1 GKVCQTRDIAAGSS
15 QTGCKPTLSRIASG
29 QEDDRNGRS
38 NFLGGAGN
46 QGVIR
51 NDDLNLET
59 KEFFSQRWQP
69 LRPAL
74 SVPVLDKDGFVL
86 DVAQVPQPL
95 AKSFKSGGPGCA
107 RIRRMEFTRQKPD
120 SGNFSRRLLRLGM
133 KANPKEQSDKD
144 PERGT
149 LADL

>member
-1 GKVCQTRDIAAGSS
+1 
-15 QTGCKPTLSRIASG
+15 G

-95 AKSFKSGGPGCA
+95 AKSFKSGGPACA
-107 RIRRMEFTRQKPD
+107 GIGRRGVPAPD
-120 SGNFSRRLLRLGM
+120 TALG
-133 KANPKEQSDKD
+133 KFFPPTDAPRHES
-144 PERGT
+144 
-149 LADL
+149 